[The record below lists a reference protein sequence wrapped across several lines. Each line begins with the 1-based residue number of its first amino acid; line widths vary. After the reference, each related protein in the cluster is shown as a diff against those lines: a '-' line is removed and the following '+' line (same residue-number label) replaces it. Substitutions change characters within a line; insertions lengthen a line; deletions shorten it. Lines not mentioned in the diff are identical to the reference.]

1 MRFVTRCSIIAIF
14 IIAIAAGAAPR
25 AAVPSLTVAGDN
37 GSSALALESLRVDIL
52 IRGHLARTTY
62 ELTYRSNL
70 PQNSDG
76 DFAFPLPTG
85 GEVSDLGLYFNGR
98 LRHAVAVE
106 RVQGRAVYETA
117 VHRRVDPALAE
128 WSASS
133 RAFHFRVFPIPPNG
147 TKVVHIAIDQELAS
161 SPYELDLR
169 WETTLREFELN
180 VDSDTSVTWA
190 DGRHARFHD
199 HRSDFTL
206 DDVLRA
212 SRDDSETA
220 LVAFSPDDRMW
231 YASAPVRIHS
241 TARAIEAAPHVTLL
255 YDVSASAVQR
265 DQAKLRAFL
274 AAFLAKQAQGAR
286 ISVIPFHI
294 AVESARD
301 SDAPGLDN
309 TLASI
314 PAAGA
319 TNLVD
324 VLEKLPSIIVSS
336 PAGSRIVIV
345 TDGINTMG
353 DSQRL
358 ARAVA
363 SAAKLRRPLT
373 LVNASPSADDNFLG
387 SLARATGGAVL
398 DLTQL
403 DANDATESAMRLATK
418 MTIGTQLPLRDM
430 LPSSVL
436 ATNDTSVT
444 ISARSSDRI
453 NAFPVILPNAR
464 REMPLR
470 ELESADEADLV
481 RRAWAR
487 ARLRSLLD
495 NGGSPDEVLEHG
507 RTFSQLTPRTSL
519 IVLETWQDYEVN
531 GFPLPTDLR
540 AERDAELAQQRKML
554 QFQQQRPQSVEMRG
568 RTNEQPPTG
577 PAVWFMK
584 GTTTLDGSPVPGTTV
599 TLRSDDGAM
608 NIVTVTDTN
617 GRFWLVSPRTP
628 SSDFIVRAE
637 LSGLNTIT
645 RRFSK
650 TTPKGGVI
658 EIVMRFASVEE
669 AITVTAAAPL
679 FEVNGSAIQPAL
691 VSRSLRQRD
700 AVIVDHLLQ
709 SLSRNAPLPEDDE
722 LAEKSVVQRLEV
734 VDQVIAKLKSLP
746 TIDERFRY
754 YVASRAILGGE
765 KLFQANAAIAI
776 RDDAPDLAVRWLTDL
791 AEANPDDAPTLRILG
806 RVLDGWGRGDLAR
819 LMFERALEM
828 SPRETQTWRE
838 AMLLAAK
845 EHRQRDLDDL
855 QRRYAAADHDQ
866 RMSQTDDAIELD
878 RQRRSSGG
886 DPRRDQ
892 NAEMQIESMWDS
904 NYTDV
909 DLHVIEPDG
918 EEVYYQH
925 MNSKHSGWLHA
936 DVTSGFGPETYTIP
950 HLMNGPYKILLHYYA
965 GDNTRT
971 SMETLVHVIVYVRG
985 ERRDVFTVLTNRDE
999 NRVVA
1004 VINP

>member
-1 MRFVTRCSIIAIF
+1 LIAFF
-14 IIAIAAGAAPR
+14 IIAIAASAAPR
-25 AAVPSLTVAGDN
+25 AAVPSLTVAGDD

-70 PQNSDG
+70 PNNSDG
-76 DFAFPLPTG
+76 DFAFPLPIG

-133 RAFHFRVFPIPPNG
+133 RAFHFRVFPIPPHG
-147 TKVVHIAIDQELAS
+147 TKVVHIAIDQELTS

-169 WETTLREFELN
+169 WEKKLREFELN
-180 VDSDTSVTWA
+180 VDSDASVQWS
-190 DGRHARFHD
+190 DGRKTRLHERD
-199 HRSDFTL
+199 SDFTL
-206 DDVLRA
+206 NGVLRA
-212 SRDDSETA
+212 SRDNSETA
-220 LVAFSPDDRMW
+220 LVAYYPDDRTW
-231 YASAPVRIHS
+231 YASAPVRVHS
-241 TARAIEAAPHVTLL
+241 TARAIDEAPHVTLL

-265 DQAKLRAFL
+265 DHAKLRAFL

-301 SDAPGLDN
+301 TDALGLDN
-309 TLASI
+309 MLTSI

-324 VLEKLPSIIVSS
+324 MLEKLPSIVASS

-358 ARAVA
+358 SRAVA
-363 SAAKLRRPLT
+363 SAGKLRRPLT
-373 LVNASPSADDNFLG
+373 LVNASSSADDNFLG
-387 SLARATGGAVL
+387 NLARTTGGTYV
-398 DLTQL
+398 DVTQL
-403 DANDATESAMRLATK
+403 EANEAADSAMRLATK
-418 MTIGTQLPLRDM
+418 MTIGTRLPLRDM
-430 LPSSVL
+430 LPSTVL
-436 ATNDTSVT
+436 ATNDVSVT
-444 ISARSSDRI
+444 VSARSTDRI
-453 NAFPVILPNAR
+453 NTFPVITSNAR
-464 REMPLR
+464 HEVPLR
-470 ELESADEADLV
+470 ELESTEEADLV

-495 NGGSPDEVLEHG
+495 NGGSPDDVLEHG

-531 GFPLPTDLR
+531 GFPLPPDLR
-540 AERDAELAQQRKML
+540 AERDAELAQQRKNM
-554 QFQQQRPQSVEMRG
+554 QFQQQRPQSIQMRG
-568 RTNEQPPTG
+568 RTNEQPPNG
-577 PAVWFMK
+577 PVAWYIR
-584 GTTTLDGSPVPGTTV
+584 GTTMYENSPLPGTTV
-599 TLRSDDGAM
+599 TLDSDDHAM
-608 NIVTVTDTN
+608 HIVTVTDAN
-617 GRFWLVSPRTP
+617 GRFWLVSQRAP
-628 SSDFIVRAE
+628 SSDFVVRAE

-650 TTPKGGVI
+650 TTPKGGIV
-658 EIVMRFASVEE
+658 EIVMRVASVQE

-679 FEVNGSAIQPAL
+679 IDVNATAIQREIVPT
-691 VSRSLRQRD
+691 SLRQRD
-700 AVIVDHLLQ
+700 AVIADHLLQ
-709 SLSRNAPLPEDDE
+709 SLSSNAPPPEDDE
-722 LAEKSVVQRLEV
+722 LAEKSVVQRLDL

-746 TIDERFRY
+746 SIDERFRY

-765 KLFQANAAIAI
+765 KLFQANAALAI
-776 RDDAPDLAVRWLTDL
+776 RDEAPDLAVRWLTDL

-845 EHRQRDLDDL
+845 EHRQRDFDDL
-855 QRRYAAADHDQ
+855 QRRYAAADRDQ
-866 RMSQTDDAIELD
+866 RMSQTDDAIDLD
-878 RQRRSSGG
+878 LKRGNSGG

-892 NAEMQIESMWDS
+892 NAELQIESMWDS

-918 EEVYYQH
+918 EEVYYRH

-936 DVTSGFGPETYTIP
+936 DVTTGFGPETYTIP
-950 HLMNGPYKILLHYYA
+950 HLMPGPYKILLHYYA

-985 ERRDVFTVLTNRDE
+985 ERQDVFTVLTNRDE